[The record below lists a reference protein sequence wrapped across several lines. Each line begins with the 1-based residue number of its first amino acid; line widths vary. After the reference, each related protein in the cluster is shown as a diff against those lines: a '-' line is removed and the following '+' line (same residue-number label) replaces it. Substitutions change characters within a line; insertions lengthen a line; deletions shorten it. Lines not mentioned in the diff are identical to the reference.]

1 MANAPT
7 TAELQA
13 LIQQLQAQVQALQN
27 AAATAAPAAQAATT
41 AAPSVV
47 VFADTPQTL
56 GAEDLIDYSSKRGS
70 EIYKQGIAAL
80 DDKSLTD
87 GFNMTANQTVVF
99 TEAFLSRA
107 TAMGWNKGSKQ
118 ITTFNNS
125 SGVPVDIIKSYDQID
140 EATLKTAC
148 ERFCKPGGTDSESR
162 AKQNNTMMS
171 MCLNKSLTAKAKAS
185 LLTYR
190 NEYTFDGVEYAP
202 LMYKIIMHLATIDS
216 VATTQTLRDNLQ
228 NLGVFA
234 VTVKGDI
241 DKINAEFDTNY
252 SQLIARGA
260 TVDDPIGIL
269 FEAYLLVPCYN
280 FTKYMSNKHD
290 AYLDGNLSTITHE
303 ALMSMAKRKF
313 DFLKTKGKWGAKSPD
328 DEKIV
333 AMAAEI
339 KALKGQLKLDPKLS
353 AIAGEQKNEDKP
365 KKKNN
370 KNTANKKDQ
379 KKDEAWK
386 KVPPKEGESK
396 EGKKVGKYTFNWC
409 EHHMAWTVHKPA
421 DCNLGK
427 QRKEDQKKAKANSAV
442 VASSATTPSTTLSNR
457 YAALLATIAT
467 LSDEE

>member
-1 MANAPT
+1 MTTPPS

-13 LIQQLQAQVQALQN
+13 LIQQLQAQVQALEN
-27 AAATAAPAAQAATT
+27 AAAAAATVAQAATTTT

-99 TEAFLSRA
+99 TKAFLSLSRA
-107 TAMGWNKGSKQ
+107 TAMGWNKGSEQ
-118 ITTFNNS
+118 ITTFTNS
-125 SGVPVDIIKSYDQID
+125 SGVPVDIIKSYGQID

-148 ERFCKPGGTDSESR
+148 EKFCKAGQPDAKSR

-171 MCLNKSLTAKAKAS
+171 MCLNKSLTATAKAS

-241 DKINAEFDTNY
+241 DKINAESGTNY
-252 SQLIARGA
+252 SQLLARGA
-260 TVDDPIGIL
+260 TLDDPIGIL

-280 FTKYMSNKHD
+280 FTKYISTKHD
-290 AYLDGNLSTITHE
+290 EYLDGNLSGLTHE
-303 ALMSMAKRKF
+303 AMMSMAKCKF
-313 DFLKTKGKWGAKSPD
+313 DFLKNKGKWGAKSPD

-333 AMAAEI
+333 AMATKI
-339 KALKGQLKLDPKLS
+339 NSLKGQLKLDPKLS
-353 AIAGEQKNEDKP
+353 AIAGEGKKGDGKSSKKK
-365 KKKNN
+365 KKKN
-370 KNTANKKDQ
+370 TSNKKEQ

-386 KVPPKEGESK
+386 KEPPKTGEAR
-396 EGKKVGKYTFNWC
+396 KVRKS
-409 EHHMAWTVHKPA
+409 E
-421 DCNLGK
+421 NLPLIG
-427 QRKEDQKKAKANSAV
+427 A
-442 VASSATTPSTTLSNR
+442 STT
-457 YAALLATIAT
+457 
-467 LSDEE
+467 